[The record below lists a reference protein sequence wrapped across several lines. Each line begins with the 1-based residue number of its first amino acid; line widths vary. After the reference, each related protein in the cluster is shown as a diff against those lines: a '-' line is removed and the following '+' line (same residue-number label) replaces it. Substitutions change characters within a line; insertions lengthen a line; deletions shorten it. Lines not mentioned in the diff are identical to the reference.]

1 MFTRLSASVRQ
12 THTVLATRHTALL
25 TCWRHAS
32 HDEGKKRLPRRPSQP
47 RQSRAAAAATPSDMS
62 VREAERLLTSA
73 VAPPSLTPLLVPPPA
88 TRRKKSQVR
97 NGSPTFS
104 SVVEE
109 AKVDSRVP
117 VVESGDYDTMPER
130 AGQVTMKG
138 KKNKATSAVTTTDK
152 RKKKKVS
159 DGAQRQNSTPVA
171 RGIDEKIEKVETK
184 KEKVVSVADDEAILD
199 EESEQFMQLLEDE
212 TMRRKKQRRGVALEG
227 RETNNNVAGEEEEE
241 YPAQLEVV
249 HRSDVGKDMVDDAD
263 EEGANTATAAAERTE
278 PRTDDTAKDD
288 DAANCIDELSDDQ
301 RRAVELALQ
310 RRNLFVTGGA
320 GTGKSLVIRE
330 IVRQMRE
337 EGRRSVFVTA
347 TTGVA
352 ALNVRGS
359 TINSFAGVKFGDG
372 EARELLKWVRRNRRA
387 AGRWKYCQTL
397 IIDEISMMDP
407 ELLDKLDYIA
417 RAIRRRADEPFGGIH
432 VILCGDF
439 LQLPPIPPRRTQWSQ
454 QRQPEEEAVRDE
466 DVEGEDAMP
475 DRPKKRYCF
484 EGEAW
489 KALGLT
495 TVVLQHK
502 FRQNEDAN
510 FQRVLDDVRIGV
522 LSGETYE
529 MLMSRAALKTTKVKS
544 RKGHQP
550 ADNSDNRAMIEG
562 EEEGEEGGR
571 YVRLCATNKEVEAR
585 NAKHFAAL
593 EPQGLGDF
601 SRQTAATSSFYS
613 SRLQDRE
620 KNNDNEGEEEEEDV
634 MRDMDETEDDIR
646 PLQMYRAHDTYDE
659 DDAASAGPPSWVKF
673 DDSTLPTE
681 LALKVGTRVML
692 LQNISLRLGLVNGSV
707 GEVVG
712 FLHPLELV
720 ELVLRAP
727 RERYHV
733 TARGEEL
740 LRRGGFP
747 TINDAFRCVDTSLG
761 QSLFW
766 SLRQRGLRQPAEV
779 SYGSVYGNAHCR
791 DVQQLVGISPSTSVH
806 PLELYIGGIPPQQLR
821 LTRLPV
827 VKLDLQ
833 PQHLTLRTDKAD
845 EANGKR
851 SRRVQ
856 LPRHV
861 YAFVSPYSHQWYMGD
876 QVVAT
881 RTQIPLRQ
889 AWAITVHKA
898 QGLTISHVEVAM
910 HRFFSPGQAYVAL
923 SRGTQ
928 LEKIR
933 LLNFNEKVFAP
944 VRLQRAFTPCW
955 KVRKRKW
962 TMRQMHK
969 TSTRK
974 IWPSVFASYTR
985 MYVHMCVCREVEGGG
1000 GQKMNGIHVQ
1010 RRRFIFIYKSIKRER
1025 DRNR

>member
-12 THTVLATRHTALL
+12 THAVLATRHTALL

-32 HDEGKKRLPRRPSQP
+32 RDEGKKRLPRRTSQP
-47 RQSRAAAAATPSDMS
+47 RQSRTAAAATPSDVS
-62 VREAERLLTSA
+62 VREAERILTSA
-73 VAPPSLTPLLVPPPA
+73 VAPPSLAPLLVPPPA
-88 TRRKKSQVR
+88 TRRKKSQATSR
-97 NGSPTFS
+97 SPTLS
-104 SVVEE
+104 SAVEE
-109 AKVDSRVP
+109 AKVNSRAP
-117 VVESGDYDTMPER
+117 VEESGSYDTVPER
-130 AGQVTMKG
+130 IGQVAMKG
-138 KKNKATSAVTTTDK
+138 KRNKATSVVTTTEK

-159 DGAQRQNSTPVA
+159 EGAQWRNSTPVV
-171 RGIDEKIEKVETK
+171 RGIDEQIEKEETK
-184 KEKVVSVADDEAILD
+184 KKDAVSVSDDEAILD
-199 EESEQFMQLLEDE
+199 EESEQFMQLLVDE
-212 TMRRKKQRRGVALEG
+212 TMRRKQQRRGVSLEG
-227 RETNNNVAGEEEEE
+227 RENDNNVAGEEEEE
-241 YPAQLEVV
+241 YPARLEVV
-249 HRSDVGKDMVDDAD
+249 HRSDVGKDTVDDAD
-263 EEGANTATAAAERTE
+263 EEGAKRAAERTAQ
-278 PRTDDTAKDD
+278 RTEDTAKDD

-337 EGRRSVFVTA
+337 GGRRSVFVTA

-454 QRQPEEEAVRDE
+454 QRQPEDEAVRNE
-466 DVEGEDAMP
+466 DAEEEEAMP

-484 EGEAW
+484 EGDAW

-495 TVVLQHK
+495 TVVLQQK
-502 FRQNEDAN
+502 FRQNEDAK

-529 MLMSRAALKTTKVKS
+529 MLMSRAALKTTKAKS
-544 RKGHQP
+544 RKGRQS
-550 ADNSDNRAMIEG
+550 ADNSENRAMIEG
-562 EEEGEEGGR
+562 EEGEDVEGGR

-593 EPQGLGDF
+593 EPQGIGDF

-620 KNNDNEGEEEEEDV
+620 KNNNNNNNNEGEEEEEDV
-634 MRDMDETEDDIR
+634 MREMDETEDDIR
-646 PLQMYRAHDTYDE
+646 PLQIYRAHDTYDE

-673 DDSTLPTE
+673 EDSTLPTE

-733 TARGEEL
+733 SARGQEL

-791 DVQQLVGISPSTSVH
+791 DVQQLVGISPLTSVH

-845 EANGKR
+845 GANGKR
-851 SRRVQ
+851 SRSVQ

-933 LLNFNEKVFAP
+933 LLNFNEKSI
-944 VRLQRAFTPCW
+944 RACPIAKGFYSMLESAEKETGDE
-955 KVRKRKW
+955 
-962 TMRQMHK
+962 
-969 TSTRK
+969 
-974 IWPSVFASYTR
+974 A
-985 MYVHMCVCREVEGGG
+985 
-1000 GQKMNGIHVQ
+1000 
-1010 RRRFIFIYKSIKRER
+1010 
-1025 DRNR
+1025 DA